1 MYNKILVPTDGSPG
15 AAAATQFALELVS
28 KEIGKSITLL
38 HIAYPGSDNTNLSL
52 ASTKKLNE
60 ELISSNLI
68 HHGQHLLK
76 ESQELITERG
86 LKFDIM
92 VELSDACG
100 ERIVKVAQEREYD
113 LIVMGS
119 RGFSPLKE
127 LILGSV
133 STFVLRNAHC
143 PVVIYKSS

>member
-15 AAAATQFALELVS
+15 AAAATQFALELVA
-28 KEIGKSITLL
+28 KEVGKSITLL
-38 HIAYPGSDNTNLSL
+38 HVAYPGSDSSNLSL

-60 ELISSNLI
+60 EIIRSNLI
-68 HHGQHLLK
+68 HHGQHLLQ
-76 ESQELITERG
+76 ESQALINEKGIEL
-86 LKFDIM
+86 DII
-92 VELSDACG
+92 VELCEACG
-100 ERIVKVAQEREYD
+100 ERIVKVAKEQEFD

-127 LILGSV
+127 LILGSI

-143 PVVIYKSS
+143 PVVIYKSI